1 MVFKDWVWVLLLGL
15 AGFLLGGVYVTW
27 KTSRMFAFVLLAG
40 AVLAAI
46 GAVTWMI

>member
-1 MVFKDWVWVLLLGL
+1 MVFKDWVWLILLGL

-40 AVLAAI
+40 AILAAV